1 MGFQEIA
8 ILICQ
13 ADVFAEDE
21 LLEVLQ
27 AHIDR
32 QRQENTLDAID

>member
-1 MGFQEIA
+1 MVFQEIA

-13 ADVFAEDE
+13 ADVLAEDE

-32 QRQENTLDAID
+32 QQFNHHYSEY